1 MDMQPYYYGQG
12 KVYAGMRV
20 NGVVKAMKWLLDV
33 SNLDAE
39 FQVEQK
45 KHKESWS
52 GQAATVVKLIA
63 GKSAS
68 VTMTVMQRSADNLA
82 LVLHGTATKG
92 VAGTVT
98 GEQLPTGLAA
108 GDRITLAH
116 PSVTNLV
123 LTDSA
128 ATPAPVDPSK
138 YTLDPIYGAIE
149 IKDVA
154 GSTQPWKAAYSYG
167 TAESVSI
174 FTAPQPEFFLRYE
187 GINLAD
193 GGNPVIAEF
202 YRVSTDP
209 LKKLSMIDSGDIAGM
224 EVTGEIM
231 LDPTRPASAEFGQFG
246 RLVQLPAAA

>member
-128 ATPAPVDPSK
+128 ATPAPVDPSS
-138 YTLDPIYGAIE
+138 TRWTRSTGPSRSRTSRAPHSPGRPRTPTAQPNRCPSSRRRSPSSSCATRASTWPT
-149 IKDVA
+149 A
-154 GSTQPWKAAYSYG
+154 GTP
-167 TAESVSI
+167 
-174 FTAPQPEFFLRYE
+174 
-187 GINLAD
+187 
-193 GGNPVIAEF
+193 
-202 YRVSTDP
+202 
-209 LKKLSMIDSGDIAGM
+209 
-224 EVTGEIM
+224 
-231 LDPTRPASAEFGQFG
+231 
-246 RLVQLPAAA
+246 